1 MFDKKIFLH
10 AKKKKIIIIIII
22 IVFLNNKLF
31 LIKIKIIII
40 MIIII
45 IIIIIIVTPAM
56 HGSSGLPSFTVLKK
70 RDQRYCKQSIIQ
82 QSGGITS
89 AKTLIVACLA
99 FF

>member
-10 AKKKKIIIIIII
+10 AKKKKKIIIIII
-22 IVFLNNKLF
+22 IVSLNNKLF
-31 LIKIKIIII
+31 LIKIII
-40 MIIII
+40 MIIM